1 MEKEIL
7 IDASQE
13 KQTRI
18 AIKSDN
24 GVEAYEYENEQ
35 KKQLKGN
42 IYLGKI
48 SRIEPSLQA
57 AFVDFGN
64 ERHCFLAFND
74 IQTQYYQIP
83 IADKESILKEEEEIR
98 KQLVEETKDLNVDI
112 QVENHENF
120 ENPSDEEDEKEVEAT
135 NEELDSHHEELLN
148 DVQKTEDENE
158 YETTD
163 NNSENSEY
171 EKKINDIRSRRKFKR
186 YRIQEVIKPGQVILI
201 QIVKEERGKKGA
213 ALTTFLSLAGKY
225 IVLMPNTAKGG
236 GISRKIFNSQ
246 DRKHVRGIINELNI
260 PDTMGL
266 IVRTA
271 GAKKTQN
278 EIKNDLDVLI
288 QIWEE
293 IKQKT
298 LSSNAPSL
306 IHEEGDV
313 IYRSIR
319 DFFSSEVKEVI
330 IDGADGYEKA
340 KKYAEIIAKE
350 QVKKIKKYKGKVP
363 LFHSKGIEK
372 YLNEIFEPRINLKSG
387 GYLIINPTEAL
398 VSIDINSGKSTKERN
413 IEKTALA
420 TNVEAAQEIAR
431 QAKLR
436 DLAGLIVIDFID
448 MENYSNRRLVEKKL
462 KEALRHDKARVQVG
476 KISNFGLL
484 EMTRQRLRESSIQ
497 WKTILSIDSFSQ
509 KILKIIEEKIFTLS
523 RIKIVKVELS
533 KKIIDYLETYQKEE
547 INYFE
552 KKYKFKIKFEKNED
566 LLSYEYKISFKD
578 NKNKEIETVNYIEEL
593 IIQENISVDSGTEN
607 SSEDNKN
614 KKFYKKKKFFKKKFF
629 KKRSNFHEKQNE
641 DTSKKDVA

>member
-64 ERHCFLAFND
+64 ERHGFLAFND

-148 DVQKTEDENE
+148 DVQKAEDENE

-593 IIQENISVDSGTEN
+593 IIQENISVDSGIEN

-629 KKRSNFHEKQNE
+629 KKRSNFHEKQKE